1 MYHEYRASGAKDF
14 FFLMRPP
21 CFLLVEPGMPEGLS
35 ARKLMLETKKYN
47 VISAYLAEHAVQ
59 SFAAFPNVD
68 AVVIH
73 SEMRDMPWHE
83 IVEQMRG
90 YAKLKRLVVLSPQ
103 PDTLPA
109 KDCDAVVS
117 SYHPEALLSEL
128 KRIFGEVQQQVIAPT
143 VDQAQN

>member
-1 MYHEYRASGAKDF
+1 
-14 FFLMRPP
+14 MRPP

-73 SEMRDMPWHE
+73 SEMRDMPWQK

-90 YAKLKRLVVLSPQ
+90 FAPLKRLVVLTPH
-103 PDTLPA
+103 PDALQVH
-109 KDCDAVVS
+109 DCDAVVS
-117 SYHPEALLSEL
+117 SHHPEALLSEL
-128 KRIFGEVQQQVIAPT
+128 KRMFGEVTQQVIASAA
-143 VDQAQN
+143 DKG

>member
-1 MYHEYRASGAKDF
+1 
-14 FFLMRPP
+14 MRPP

-73 SEMRDMPWHE
+73 SEMRDLPWHE

-90 YAKLKRLVVLSPQ
+90 IAKLKRLVVLTPH
-103 PDTLPA
+103 PDALTVHE
-109 KDCDAVVS
+109 CDAVVS
-117 SYHPEALLSEL
+117 SYHPEELLSEL
-128 KRIFGEVQQQVIAPT
+128 KRIFGDVQQQVIAPS
-143 VDQAQN
+143 ANPGQN